1 MKEFFENPALLFG
14 VPLLA
19 VGLFGALVAM
29 LAPALPETSQATAG
43 GLMLPSPAAE
53 RHGAHPG
60 PEEYV
65 KIGATL
71 AIITAFEVILYYIN
85 IPRGL
90 FVLMLLGLSAL
101 KFSLVV
107 LWFMHLRFDSR
118 LFSTAFVTGLVLA
131 FAVFTVVIA
140 TLGSNLV

>member
-1 MKEFFENPALLFG
+1 MKDFFENPALLFG

-19 VGLFGALVAM
+19 IGLVGTLIAL
-29 LAPALPETSQATAG
+29 LAPGLPEAQPSAG
-43 GLMLPSPAAE
+43 GLALPAPDGA

-65 KIGATL
+65 KIGITL
-71 AIITAFEVILYYIN
+71 AIITTFEVLLYYIN
-85 IPRGL
+85 IPRGPY
-90 FVLMLLGLSAL
+90 VIMLLSLSAL

>member
-19 VGLFGALVAM
+19 VGLFGALVAV
-29 LAPALPETSQATAG
+29 LAPALPETQEATAG
-43 GLMLPSPAAE
+43 GLMLPSPSAG

-65 KIGATL
+65 KIGVTL
-71 AIITAFEVILYYIN
+71 AVITMFEVILYYIN
-85 IPRGL
+85 IPRGPY
-90 FVLMLLGLSAL
+90 VLMLLCLSAL